1 MNIYLVGFMGCGKS
15 TVGKKLANKL
25 GFDFIDLDSFV
36 EEQAGSTIEKL
47 FKVSG
52 EDVFRKFERNC
63 LRVISQKTNQV
74 ISTGGGTPCF
84 FDNMEVINS
93 TGMSVYLKMSAETL
107 FSRLKQS
114 NQQRPLLK
122 DMNDEELKAFIIRKL
137 EERESFYSKAQF
149 KVKAKDLNVEEL
161 ADFLKKESYL

>member
-15 TVGKKLANKL
+15 TIGKKLAKKL
-25 GFDFIDLDSFV
+25 GFEFIDLDAFV
-36 EEQAGSTIEKL
+36 EEQAGTSIEKL

-74 ISTGGGTPCF
+74 VSTGGGTPCF
-84 FDNMEVINS
+84 FDNMNVINS
-93 TGMSVYLKMSAETL
+93 TGMSVYLKMSADTL

-114 NQQRPLLK
+114 KQPRPLVK
-122 DMNDEELKAFIIRKL
+122 DLNDDDLKAFINRKL
-137 EERESFYSKAQF
+137 EERESYYLRSQF
-149 KVKAKDLNVEEL
+149 KVKAKDLNVDEL
-161 ADFLKKESYL
+161 ANFLKKESYL